1 VHRRTPGLATAASYQ
16 KKQGIRNGTYLK
28 LIVALQ
34 KLITACPTPSVGSLS
49 GVVHSH
55 IAEEYMDG
63 GDAASVSRREERRGR
78 GRQQRQQ
85 RQREQREQQASWC
98 RMQ

>member
-1 VHRRTPGLATAASYQ
+1 VNRRTPGLATAASYQ

-28 LIVALQ
+28 LTVALR
-34 KLITACPTPSVGSLS
+34 KLIPACLTPSVGSLS

-55 IAEEYMDG
+55 IADEYMDG
-63 GDAASVSRREERRGR
+63 GDAASASQWEKRRGR

-85 RQREQREQQASWC
+85 RQREQREQQASWWG
-98 RMQ
+98 MQ